1 MKFEFSTT
9 PYSLAS
15 AAMIAVVVQAVEVV
29 SKLSGAVITGW
40 TLPSGYAA
48 PMTGIGV
55 FVLLEAVGWLM
66 SPLE

>member
-1 MKFEFSTT
+1 
-9 PYSLAS
+9 
-15 AAMIAVVVQAVEVV
+15 MIAVVVQAVEVV